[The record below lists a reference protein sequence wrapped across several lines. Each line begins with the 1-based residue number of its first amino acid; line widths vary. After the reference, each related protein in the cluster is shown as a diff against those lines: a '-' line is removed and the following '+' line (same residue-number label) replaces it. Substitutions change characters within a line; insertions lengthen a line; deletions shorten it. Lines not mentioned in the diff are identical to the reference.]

1 MDGDAGG
8 RSFGEKGLKLGLPCG
23 LIGGR
28 FRQRKAESLRRRTAF
43 SLKKFSTTPC
53 YGQRKQQSP

>member
-28 FRQRKAESLRRRTAF
+28 FRDRKVDSL
-43 SLKKFSTTPC
+43 S
-53 YGQRKQQSP
+53 